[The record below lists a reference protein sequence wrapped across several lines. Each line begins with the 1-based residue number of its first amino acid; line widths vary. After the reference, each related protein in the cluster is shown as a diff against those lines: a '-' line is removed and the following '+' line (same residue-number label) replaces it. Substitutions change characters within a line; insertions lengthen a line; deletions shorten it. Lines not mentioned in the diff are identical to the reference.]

1 MSNIKKLDELLKTD
15 VLVEIKETINEL
27 ETNIKTA
34 SKKDAKVLKEELE
47 YINQVKKYF
56 EDVVLDIENKTLT
69 EDQALDI
76 LDGLEDMRIENQEV

>member
-15 VLVEIKETINEL
+15 VLVEIKETIDEL

-47 YINQVKKYF
+47 YINQVKQYF
-56 EDVVLDIENKTLT
+56 DDVVLDIENKTLT

>member
-47 YINQVKKYF
+47 YINQVKQYF
-56 EDVVLDIENKTLT
+56 DDVVLDIENKTLT
-69 EDQALDI
+69 ENQALDI

>member
-15 VLVEIKETINEL
+15 VLVEIKETITEL

-47 YINQVKKYF
+47 YINQVKQYF
-56 EDVVLDIENKTLT
+56 DDVVLDLENNNLT
-69 EDQALDI
+69 EEQALDI
-76 LDGLEDMRIENQEV
+76 LDGLEDMRVENQEV

>member
-47 YINQVKKYF
+47 YINQVKQYF
-56 EDVVLDIENKTLT
+56 DDVVLDIENKTLT